1 MKPKPFTNQV
11 ISTNN
16 ASLFQEPNMSFTPPP
31 WSDAVSGWKNA
42 RSWQQ
47 EWPQSTHLQRPPF
60 RTSCTPKYPRT
71 ISSRCSYRRRRK
83 HSYTSYSNARSYV
96 LCWEISIFFTI
107 LRREEPYL
115 VPYFPQI
122 PTFLVLLP
130 YKHHERP
137 FNNQRLDHPASLSPV
152 FQTTYHDE

>member
-1 MKPKPFTNQV
+1 MVTTNRHIQDRN
-11 ISTNN
+11 T
-16 ASLFQEPNMSFTPPP
+16 SLTPPP
-31 WSDAVSGWKNA
+31 WSGEVSGSKIA
-42 RSWQQ
+42 PSWQRA
-47 EWPQSTHLQRPPF
+47 WRPSRRLQRRPC

-83 HSYTSYSNARSYV
+83 HSYTSYSNARPYV

-152 FQTTYHDE
+152 FQATYHDE

>member
-1 MKPKPFTNQV
+1 MVTTNRHIQDRN
-11 ISTNN
+11 T
-16 ASLFQEPNMSFTPPP
+16 SLTPPP
-31 WSDAVSGWKNA
+31 WSGEVSGSKIA
-42 RSWQQ
+42 PSWQRA
-47 EWPQSTHLQRPPF
+47 WRPSRRLQRRPC

-83 HSYTSYSNARSYV
+83 HSYTSYSNARPYV

-130 YKHHERP
+130 YKHQERP